1 MYVSGRLFTYTLLMT
16 TTRVASPWLLY
27 LVSFFE
33 GAALMAVE
41 LLGAKMIAPY
51 YGTSLYVW
59 SAVLAC
65 TLGGLALGYLAGGI
79 FSDRYP
85 NEKALYT
92 IVALSALFTF
102 LLPVT
107 GRFIM
112 EASMPL
118 SLKAGIT
125 LSAFVLLTPP
135 VFLFGT
141 VSPLI
146 INLLSTSAARI
157 GKAAGTVYAVSTIGG
172 ICATFLTGF
181 YLAPFVGLKESSWI
195 VAGTL
200 AVWPLLYLSLRLAR
214 K

>member
-1 MYVSGRLFTYTLLMT
+1 MT
-16 TTRVASPWLLY
+16 TDRTSPGLLY

-33 GAALMAVE
+33 GGALMAVE

-65 TLGGLALGYLAGGI
+65 TLGGLALGYLAGGLL
-79 FSDRYP
+79 SNRGKG
-85 NEKALYT
+85 EKPLYT
-92 IVALSALFTF
+92 IVALSALLTF
-102 LLPVT
+102 LLPFT
-107 GRFIM
+107 GKFIM
-112 EASMPL
+112 EATMNL
-118 SLKAGIT
+118 SLKTGIT

-135 VFLFGT
+135 VFLFGM

-146 INLLSTSAARI
+146 INLLSTVASRV
-157 GKAAGTVYAVSTIGG
+157 GRAAGTVYAVSTTGG

-181 YLAPFVGLKESSWI
+181 YLAPFIGIKESSWL
-195 VAGTL
+195 VAASL
-200 AVWPLLYLSLRLAR
+200 AVWPLVFFSLRLVR

>member
-1 MYVSGRLFTYTLLMT
+1 MQNYRSAPALLF
-16 TTRVASPWLLY
+16 

-33 GAALMAVE
+33 GGALMAVE
-41 LLGAKMIAPY
+41 LLGAKLIAPY

-59 SAVLAC
+59 AAVLAC
-65 TLGGLALGYLAGGI
+65 TLGGLAFGYLAGGI
-79 FSDRYP
+79 LSNRRH
-85 NEKALYT
+85 NEKTLYF

-102 LLPVT
+102 LMPLT
-107 GRFIM
+107 GKLVM
-112 EASMPL
+112 EATLGM

-146 INLLSTSAARI
+146 INLLSADAARI

-181 YLAPFVGLKESSWI
+181 YLAPFVGLKESAWL
-195 VAGTL
+195 VAAVL
-200 AVWPLLYLSLRLAR
+200 AVWPLVYLSLRLVR
-214 K
+214 R